1 MFLDLDQVSVCTV
14 QPAIHYPPYTVRHT
28 LSAIHCPP
36 YTVRHTLSMM
46 MDRVIPCVQF
56 VFSGELYLDKTTIE
70 PSVFLVAFNR

>member
-14 QPAIHYPPYTVRHT
+14 QPAIHY
-28 LSAIHCPP
+28 PP